1 MTCELIPCY
10 ATLRANWNYRR
21 KTSPAHFFLSR
32 RVFPFERAFSDSS
45 SSWRKA
51 SWNVP
56 NKYSPKFIMWTHEVP
71 NTTLVWKNIVHT
83 TMFFGCRQNTTHF
96 FLQLSNTVAYFLP
109 SARWVWGRLSCHGT
123 QWPLCWLS
131 LRRVCSGAVS
141 CWRSK
146 WKHQPANTLWWHLRT
161 PTDTGPYSSNMYIH
175 CMIGVQ
181 LTYPHHP
188 CTCVNFMTIQYTPLH
203 WGWAKVLATRSASS
217 AELMGQAGGCKATL
231 RTLPAKSG
239 CAKHMHLCAKHQ
251 NSRLAKVWILLSK
264 AVWGGYGLPA
274 AVSASL
280 PHIPGMWFDVENLQ
294 HIITY

>member
-1 MTCELIPCY
+1 
-10 ATLRANWNYRR
+10 
-21 KTSPAHFFLSR
+21 
-32 RVFPFERAFSDSS
+32 
-45 SSWRKA
+45 
-51 SWNVP
+51 
-56 NKYSPKFIMWTHEVP
+56 
-71 NTTLVWKNIVHT
+71 
-83 TMFFGCRQNTTHF
+83 MFFGCRQNTTHF

-175 CMIGVQ
+175 CMIGAQ

-188 CTCVNFMTIQYTPLH
+188 CTCVNFMIIQDTPLH

-251 NSRLAKVWILLSK
+251 NSRLAKAWILLSK
-264 AVWGGYGLPA
+264 AVWGIRPSSRCLRFIA
-274 AVSASL
+274 AHSRHVVWCWKSSTYHNVL
-280 PHIPGMWFDVENLQ
+280 NKVKQYFHMKKTCDTNWRHESPDIYTYVVRVE
-294 HIITY
+294 H